1 MKYIPFI
8 FIAVMFVMIC
18 SAGCV
23 SPADRIIGTWTSDDF
38 PESFGDEY
46 TNIITTFNAD
56 GKGTETWVYGN
67 GSTYTW
73 NISWIND
80 GNAKYA
86 YVYDSWTSTI
96 AEDGK
101 THTDSD
107 GLVYVREEGDDGEG
121 YVGTWTTREA
131 YYDGGIFYTI
141 VKEIRAD
148 NSGSCTWTA
157 DDGTVDGPWD
167 IVWGSL
173 NKNTCNNYYKDAVIY
188 FTILDNGTG
197 RDGYNLTFIRS

>member
-8 FIAVMFVMIC
+8 FIAVMFVIIL

-23 SPADRIIGTWTSDDF
+23 DPAERIIGTWTSDDF
-38 PESFGDEY
+38 PESLGEDY

-56 GKGTETWVYGN
+56 GTGTETWVYSN

-73 NISWIND
+73 NTSWIND
-80 GNAKYA
+80 GKEKYA
-86 YVYDSWTSTI
+86 YVYDSWTSTL

-101 THTDSD
+101 TQTDSD

-121 YVGTWTTREA
+121 YVGTWITSQA
-131 YYDGGIFYTI
+131 YYDDASFYTI
-141 VKEIRAD
+141 VKEIRPD
-148 NSGSCTWTA
+148 NTGSCTWISN
-157 DDGTVDGPWD
+157 DGTVDGPWD
-167 IVWGSL
+167 LVWGSL
-173 NKNTCNNYYKDAVIY
+173 NETTCNNYYRDAIIY

-197 RDGYNLTFIRS
+197 LDSYNLTFIRL